1 MSRQT
6 GQTGRKQEQK
16 SIVLLKSKNGGFF
29 FSLSIN
35 ASKNSGKV
43 SKQKKKKNRNTAIKK
58 RTSWLAKKGNDF
70 K

>member
-43 SKQKKKKNRNTAIKK
+43 SKQKKKKE
-58 RTSWLAKKGNDF
+58 
-70 K
+70 